1 MNRTQK
7 SESLELAKRILLG
20 NQMSIL
26 IEYKGLTSGEITELR
41 MLLKDNGANMK
52 VFRNNLVIKAIEGG
66 EFEFLK
72 DSLKDQIAI
81 SYCNDPLILSSIL
94 VKYAKENEKVKI
106 KIGSLNGEVITLD
119 KIVAL
124 STLGSV
130 NDVRAKFISVLN
142 APASKAVRVL
152 DAYAK
157 KDA

>member
-7 SESLELAKRILLG
+7 SESLELAKRILLD

-66 EFEFLK
+66 KFEFLK

-81 SYCNDPLILSSIL
+81 SYCNDPLTLSNIL

-106 KIGSLNGEVITLD
+106 KIGSLNGEVIALD

-124 STLGSV
+124 SKLGSV
-130 NDVRAKFISVLN
+130 NDVRAKFISVLS
-142 APASKAVRVL
+142 APASKLVRIF

>member
-81 SYCNDPLILSSIL
+81 SYCNDPLTLSNIL

-106 KIGSLNGEVITLD
+106 KIGSLNGEVIALD

-124 STLGSV
+124 SKLGSV
-130 NDVRAKFISVLN
+130 NDVRAKFISVLS
-142 APASKAVRVL
+142 APASKLVRIF